1 MFTRLTTISQIN
13 NGNIIFA
20 IVTNNLQK
28 LKSILNVNNINNII
42 DNVNNYTALHYA
54 VTMPHNDIVKFII
67 ELGGDPY
74 LKNKDELNSFDLSL
88 KSGKKF
94 LFEYN
99 KQKQEIKIDELREE
113 NNKLEDINKK
123 LEDKNIYINSSI
135 DNYNIK
141 INDLKEI
148 NNCIKN
154 ENKRAYNKII
164 EIENTNKNLKN
175 ENQIQNVRIIELEII
190 NDNNKNNINK
200 LKRELDDYEIAL
212 TNSIKKQKK

>member
-13 NGNIIFA
+13 NENIIFA

-42 DNVNNYTALHYA
+42 DNINNYTALHYA
-54 VTMPHNDIVKFII
+54 VTLPNDDIIKFII

-74 LKNKDELNSFDLSL
+74 LKNKEELNSFDLSL

-94 LFEYN
+94 LFEYY
-99 KQKQEIKIDELREE
+99 KQKQEVKIDKLQEE
-113 NNKLEDINKK
+113 KKK
-123 LEDKNIYINSSI
+123 LENTNKYINSSI

-141 INDLKEI
+141 INDLKES

-154 ENKRAYNKII
+154 EIKKAYNKIN
-164 EIENTNKNLKN
+164 ELENINKNLKN
-175 ENQIQNVRIIELEII
+175 ENQTQNVRIIELEII
-190 NDNNKNNINK
+190 NNNNKDNINK